1 MIALGPFRVPGL
13 LRTILLAAGAIPG
26 LPTAWA
32 TDQGTTVE
40 RGSCRLTLDVPDGF
54 AAQPRGKG
62 VVLRPIGQASR
73 RAVFEITLTPESGG
87 DPASLSEIRTL
98 GGTYVRYRVTRL
110 TEGSGGE
117 ESTLVAEKPGAGGV
131 IRLEA
136 WTQRDDGAEP
146 DFEPAWQALS
156 AAGCARADPR

>member
-1 MIALGPFRVPGL
+1 MIAIGPFHSLAIFGTL
-13 LRTILLAAGAIPG
+13 LLAAGAILG
-26 LPTAWA
+26 LPRASA
-32 TDQGTTVE
+32 TGE
-40 RGSCRLTLDVPDGF
+40 GACRLTLDVPDGF

-62 VVLRPIGQASR
+62 VVLRPIGQAGR
-73 RAVFEITLTPESGG
+73 RAVFEISLTPESGG

-117 ESTLVAEKPGAGGV
+117 ETTLVAEKPGAGGA

-146 DFEPAWQALS
+146 DFEPAWRALS
-156 AAGCARADPR
+156 AARCASAEPR